1 MFFKKSEQIDRKTVR
16 TNSSLYSAC
25 SSLSATGQCDSATPI
40 FHGLSENFQQTFK
53 DNINANNDINN
64 NLTAFHNNNN
74 NTNSL
79 VESNR
84 NEGNMPSSLTSLEI
98 IPRNSLAQVYQ
109 VNNLNS
115 YLTQIYSLLI
125 I

>member
-1 MFFKKSEQIDRKTVR
+1 MR

-40 FHGLSENFQQTFK
+40 FHGLTQNFQQTFK
-53 DNINANNDINN
+53 SNINANNDINN
-64 NLTAFHNNNN
+64 NLAAFHDSN

-79 VESNR
+79 GESNI
-84 NEGNMPSSLTSLEI
+84 NERNMPSSLTSLEI

-109 VNNLNS
+109 VNN
-115 YLTQIYSLLI
+115 
-125 I
+125 